1 MVHQEKAQEE
11 LGTGLDGAHGGAA
24 ALLPTAG
31 HLRPGRGAKGG
42 AGASPSSCGGRA
54 REKVARRRT
63 EGEVHGAE
71 RSGELGHNSGER
83 FPGRGSFSRLTEAST
98 RCAMMSQRCGRDG
111 GFNGEL
117 GRPGERAPAR
127 RGARWLWRAR
137 GERQRGSAGEEK

>member
-1 MVHQEKAQEE
+1 VHQEKAQEE
-11 LGTGLDGAHGGAA
+11 LGIGLDGAHGGAA

-31 HLRPGRGAKGG
+31 HLRSGRGAKSG

-83 FPGRGSFSRLTEAST
+83 FPGRGSFTRLTEAST
-98 RCAMMSQRCGRDG
+98 RCAMMSRRCGRDG

-117 GRPGERAPAR
+117 GRLGERAPAR
-127 RGARWLWRAR
+127 RGAR
-137 GERQRGSAGEEK
+137 